1 MGVEMIG
8 GGELNLPLSLTLS
21 REGEGINFSPSMGIL
36 HSIPSPSMGILHS
49 IPSPSMGIAQFSPPP
64 LMGEGRVGVRK
75 KLVGGEKKFV
85 GPIPE
90 TRKPR

>member
-21 REGEGINFSPSMGIL
+21 REGEGINF
-36 HSIPSPSMGILHS
+36 SPSMGILHS